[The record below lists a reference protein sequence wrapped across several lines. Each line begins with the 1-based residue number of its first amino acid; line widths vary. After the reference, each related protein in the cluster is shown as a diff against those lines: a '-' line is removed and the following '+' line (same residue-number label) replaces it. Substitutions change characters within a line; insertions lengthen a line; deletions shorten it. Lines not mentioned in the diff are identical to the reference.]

1 MIVVIAGY
9 INIITRGG
17 VYNRLTSHFDLT
29 TISIERLFKK
39 YKNGCKL
46 GLLHFHLGMILYSDN
61 SDHL

>member
-9 INIITRGG
+9 ISFITRGG
-17 VYNRLTSHFDLT
+17 VYNRQTSHFDLT
-29 TISIERLFKK
+29 TISIERLFEK

-46 GLLHFHLGMILYSDN
+46 GLLLFDLGMMLYSDS